1 MYVGYIYYSIAQ
13 TKNIFNFLVV
23 IQVQDMRRTT
33 VEFPSLV

>member
-1 MYVGYIYYSIAQ
+1 MYVSYIYYSITQ